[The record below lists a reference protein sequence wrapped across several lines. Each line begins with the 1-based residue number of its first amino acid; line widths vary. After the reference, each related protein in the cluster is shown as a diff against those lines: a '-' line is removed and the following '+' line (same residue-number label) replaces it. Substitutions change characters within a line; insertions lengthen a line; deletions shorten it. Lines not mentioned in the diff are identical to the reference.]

1 MLWSCWGRGESNE
14 YVLYKEHGNI
24 AFKGTSGSLLI
35 CFCTDSA
42 SPVTGCFS
50 LTQHTLVV
58 DSPGELSYH
67 PNKDCLSLRSLW
79 DLKLML
85 AAFKNNKYEITPLP
99 LPPKLSNCPD
109 PSTMDNGGPHLSPER
124 NFPKWFS
131 CGFVNHSVSYHPL
144 NVSFTVSL
152 CLVNEPNFD
161 YK

>member
-1 MLWSCWGRGESNE
+1 MLWSCWGRGESNK
-14 YVLYKEHGNI
+14 YVLYKEHDNI

-35 CFCTDSA
+35 CFYTDSV

-50 LTQHTLVV
+50 PTQHTLVV

-99 LPPKLSNCPD
+99 LPSKLSNCPD
-109 PSTMDNGGPHLSPER
+109 PSTMDNTWAYLSLER
-124 NFPKWFS
+124 NFPNCFS
-131 CGFVNHSVSYHPL
+131 CFANHSMSYHL
-144 NVSFTVSL
+144 FNTF
-152 CLVNEPNFD
+152 F
-161 YK
+161 Y